1 MKSTATSIIIS
12 AILVGVA
19 IVFLNSGTTSRN
31 AGIVGAN
38 ENVSIE
44 GDMQIIEITARGGY
58 SPQLSLAKADIPT
71 ILRVKT
77 LGTFDCSSALSIP
90 AIGYRNNLSLSGVTD
105 ILIPPQ
111 KQGTN
116 LLGTCAMGMY
126 SFSVNFN

>member
-1 MKSTATSIIIS
+1 MKSTAASIIVS
-12 AILVGVA
+12 GILIGVA